1 MSGRGN
7 NQLQYHEC
15 LDSATL
21 RILMISEFQKDVN
34 QVV

>member
-7 NQLQYHEC
+7 SQLLHHKC

-21 RILMISEFQKDVN
+21 RSLTASEFQKDVN